1 MKLFE
6 EWRMTIIDIHSHIYP
21 AVYLEIL
28 EGCGHIRQDLAGSKT
43 ILESGT
49 ESGHRI
55 KLFEEMWNIDKRLAI
70 MDSLGV
76 QMQILSIGNPWV
88 SYIPKAK
95 CKAAARRINIALS
108 EIVKKNPRRFVAMG
122 VIPFSSMADAVEEID
137 FAVEELEM
145 RGFMI
150 GTHSFGKAISSDE
163 FLPCFE
169 EAQRKDVP
177 VFIHPLARQDVGHL
191 YDRLT
196 TVGLLF
202 PNETTITAMSF
213 MTNGVLDKFPN
224 LKIILAHLGGNIP
237 ISIGR
242 IERAV
247 KTNPTRAKLT
257 SSTQDYLKRFY
268 LDSIAYYR
276 PALEYATDIWGSE
289 KVMLGS
295 DFPWHWSTESEKIVS
310 PITESKYDSEIKERI
325 LGENAA
331 KLFKI

>member
-1 MKLFE
+1 MKA
-6 EWRMTIIDIHSHIYP
+6 IDIHSHIYP
-21 AVYLEIL
+21 SAYLEAL
-28 EGCGHIRQDLAGSKT
+28 EDCGHIKHDATGSQ
-43 ILESGT
+43 ILLETGT

-55 KLFEEMWNIDKRLAI
+55 RLFEEMWNIDRRLKA

-88 SYIPKAK
+88 SYLPQDK
-95 CKAAARRINIALS
+95 CKTAARKINTALS
-108 EIVKKNPRRFVAMG
+108 EIVKKNPKRFAAMG
-122 VIPFSSMADAVEEID
+122 VIPFNSMEAAVEEID
-137 FAVEELEM
+137 YAIDELGI
-145 RGFMI
+145 RGFML
-150 GTHSFGKAISSDE
+150 GTHSFGKPISSDE

-169 EAQRKDVP
+169 EAQKKDVP
-177 VFIHPLARQDVGHL
+177 IFIHPLARPDVGNM

-202 PNETTITAMSF
+202 PNETTISAMSF
-213 MTNGVLDKFPN
+213 MTNGVLDKLPN
-224 LKIILAHLGGNIP
+224 LKIILAHLGGNVP

-242 IERAV
+242 IDRAV
-247 KTNPTRAKLT
+247 KTNPTKVKLT

-276 PALEYATDIWGSE
+276 LALEYATDIWGGE

-295 DFPWHWSTESEKIVS
+295 DFPWHWSTETEKIIS
-310 PITESKYDSEIKERI
+310 PITDSKYDFETKGGI
-325 LGENAA
+325 LGANAS